1 MSTAFR
7 ISLDGAQHVPNVV
20 TTASGLGTAI
30 FDSATTSS
38 LGMVI
43 NLQGLDW
50 GPLLSQAPQ
59 TPTTSDDI
67 TGAYMSF
74 GARGTN
80 GPVVFG
86 LQGDPS
92 QTLTSYWDTTDS
104 ANFTATLTSATLG
117 ADVPFYVN
125 ITTIAH
131 GGGEI
136 RGQLVCIA
144 TDGGET
150 VNGTGGNDFLPG
162 LGGDD
167 VLIGGAGGDALNGG
181 TGADTMIGGLGDDTY
196 LDRKSTRLNSS
207 H

>member
-1 MSTAFR
+1 M
-7 ISLDGAQHVPNVV
+7 VV
-20 TTASGLGTAI
+20 
-30 FDSATTSS
+30 
-38 LGMVI
+38 

-50 GPLLSQAPQ
+50 GPLLGQAPQ
-59 TPTTSDDI
+59 TPSTSDDI

-74 GARGTN
+74 GARGFN

-92 QTLTSYWDTTDS
+92 KTLTSYWDTTDS
-104 ANFTATLTSATLG
+104 ANFTTTLASATLG

-131 GGGEI
+131 GSGEI

-181 TGADTMIGGLGDDTY
+181 TGADNTMIGGLGDDTY
-196 LDRKSTRLNSS
+196 FVDNPADVVFEDPDEGNDTVFSIAHFRLSGNATA
-207 H
+207 